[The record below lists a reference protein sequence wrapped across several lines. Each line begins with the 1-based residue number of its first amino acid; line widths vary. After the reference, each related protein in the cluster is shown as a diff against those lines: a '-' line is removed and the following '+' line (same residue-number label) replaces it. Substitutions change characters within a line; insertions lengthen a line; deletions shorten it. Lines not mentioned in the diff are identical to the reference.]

1 MLKPPFRPKVAG
13 RIAFFFSPI
22 AGALVSVVS
31 LRRMG
36 HPLKARRIFLW
47 TLLAAVILAV
57 AIILTPDIFGRVIG
71 LAAEFAFYGI
81 LPGLQEKEF
90 SEWQTA
96 HFELQPSN
104 GWKALG

>member
-1 MLKPPFRPKVAG
+1 LLTNSMRRHNIDSAAIEPGKDSSSLGPALPAEMLKPPFRPKVAG

-22 AGALVSVVS
+22 AGALVSVIS

-57 AIILTPDIFGRVIG
+57 VIILTPDIFGRVIG
-71 LAAEFAFYGI
+71 LAAEFG
-81 LPGLQEKEF
+81 
-90 SEWQTA
+90 
-96 HFELQPSN
+96 
-104 GWKALG
+104 